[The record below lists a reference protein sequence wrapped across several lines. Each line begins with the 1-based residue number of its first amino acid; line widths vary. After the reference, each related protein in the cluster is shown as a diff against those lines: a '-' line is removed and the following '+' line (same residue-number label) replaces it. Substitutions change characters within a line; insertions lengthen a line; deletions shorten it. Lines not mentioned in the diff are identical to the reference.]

1 MRELAKS
8 FNSFSWAVSLLGAQQ
23 VLNLVRR
30 PLGGAQSPSP
40 SDLGPVT
47 RVAEGQLGSTLKNAF
62 EAGEQLQRSAID
74 LAFGVLTSPCRRT
87 WCGSRPRRCAACS
100 PAAFPPPPAAA
111 AAKPAAGDRCRRRDE
126 TRMNGDGGHTTR

>member
-47 RVAEGQLGSTLKNAF
+47 QVAEGQLGSTLKNAF
-62 EAGEQLQRSAID
+62 EAGEQVQRSAID
-74 LAFGVLTSPCRRT
+74 LAFGVLTLEVLDPNRFVDLSTDVLRQSTSALRRLLPGGVAAT
-87 WCGSRPRRCAACS
+87 TGCGCGQAGGWGPM
-100 PAAFPPPPAAA
+100 PPA
-111 AAKPAAGDRCRRRDE
+111 R
-126 TRMNGDGGHTTR
+126 

>member
-8 FNSFSWAVSLLGAQQ
+8 FNSFSWALSLLGAQQ

-30 PLGGAQSPSP
+30 PLGGTPRPSA

-74 LAFGVLTSPCRRT
+74 LAFGVLTLEVLDPNRFVALSTDVVRQSTSGRL
-87 WCGSRPRRCAACS
+87 
-100 PAAFPPPPAAA
+100 
-111 AAKPAAGDRCRRRDE
+111 
-126 TRMNGDGGHTTR
+126 